1 MKVCYFGSYSHVDP
15 RNLVLMEGL
24 RQNGI
29 EVIECHDDSP
39 NLKKFWRL
47 FRKHWKIR
55 KQYDV
60 IIVGFLGQMIAP
72 FAAFLNLSFISFR
85 PRKLLIFDA
94 FLSIYDSNV
103 FGRQIVKPGTPK
115 AFYYWLLDWVSMRFG
130 DVVLFDT
137 KQHIDYIAAEFGVPK
152 KRLARIFGGGA
163 IESIFHPLPYLST
176 NEKFRVLFY
185 GTFIRSQGIEYI
197 LEAAKLL
204 EADSEIEIRLV
215 GAGQV
220 KDEMLALAEK
230 LQIRNVKW
238 VGFVPH
244 TQVAQEIAQA
254 DVCLGLF
261 GKPAKIQRVIPTKV
275 FECAA
280 MARPI
285 ITGEAPAIYE
295 LFSDEDIK
303 LVKMADPEDL
313 ARAILEL
320 KKDPVLRQKLG
331 ENAYKKFKEFASTK
345 KLGEQ
350 LKNIILDQRAI

>member
-1 MKVCYFGSYSHVDP
+1 
-15 RNLVLMEGL
+15 L
-24 RQNGI
+24 
-29 EVIECHDDSP
+29 
-39 NLKKFWRL
+39 
-47 FRKHWKIR
+47 
-55 KQYDV
+55 
-60 IIVGFLGQMIAP
+60 
-72 FAAFLNLSFISFR
+72 
-85 PRKLLIFDA
+85 
-94 FLSIYDSNV
+94 
-103 FGRQIVKPGTPK
+103 
-115 AFYYWLLDWVSMRFG
+115 
-130 DVVLFDT
+130 
-137 KQHIDYIAAEFGVPK
+137 
-152 KRLARIFGGGA
+152 
-163 IESIFHPLPYLST
+163 
-176 NEKFRVLFY
+176 
-185 GTFIRSQGIEYI
+185 
-197 LEAAKLL
+197 
-204 EADSEIEIRLV
+204 
-215 GAGQV
+215 
-220 KDEMLALAEK
+220 
-230 LQIRNVKW
+230 
-238 VGFVPH
+238 
-244 TQVAQEIAQA
+244 QA